1 MYNIAKLLSLLYLP
15 SNYLHK
21 KYYIY
26 LSKIYIYLCNDRFLC
41 AVKESGQKADC
52 EPKPELFCLVAKAT
66 KGKMWSAVDGEQPS
80 RNPQADAPFIKHC
93 IYSTFRRD
101 NSLRSDKSRPV
112 VVS

>member
-1 MYNIAKLLSLLYLP
+1 MNKSRGFIPRLLFLLHKQY
-15 SNYLHK
+15 YLHLSEK
-21 KYYIY
+21 KYC
-26 LSKIYIYLCNDRFLC
+26 LCHDRFLC

-66 KGKMWSAVDGEQPS
+66 KGKTWSAVDGEQPS
-80 RNPQADAPFIKHC
+80 RNPQADASFIKHC
-93 IYSTFRRD
+93 NYSTFRRD